1 MHIAN
6 IFTILKNRH
15 LHNISYYIL
24 VNLSISDVLTLVTT
38 TLRVLLSYG
47 IDNEYFYP
55 ILFVF
60 YYSSILSTVLM
71 SLDRYI
77 AIKHCIRYRQIVT
90 IKRFVISIITSWIF
104 SIVLNLIFFIVPK
117 ILRQNLW
124 YFQIGRE
131 VTRCVIMFGSCIILV
146 FLSIQMLHIRRT
158 HVKALVKEKRRFGV
172 EKERL
177 DTLQKLKQSIKDIF
191 RLNVVT
197 AFLVVL
203 SNIAEIFHT
212 YNLIN
217 GADSMLIILTG
228 AYFFSNP
235 FLYCLTMS
243 GLRTYYY
250 SSFRRIVCNNNR
262 IGYN

>member
-1 MHIAN
+1 MFI
-6 IFTILKNRH
+6 ILKIRR

-24 VNLSISDVLTLVTT
+24 INLSISDVLMLVTT
-38 TLRVLLSYG
+38 TLRVLLSYDY
-47 IDNEYFYP
+47 DNEYFYP
-55 ILFVF
+55 IGFVF

-71 SLDRYI
+71 SVDRYI
-77 AIKHCIRYRQIVT
+77 AIKHCIEYREIVT
-90 IKRFVISIITSWIF
+90 IKRFVISIIMSWMF

-117 ILRQNLW
+117 IFRQNLR
-124 YFQIGRE
+124 YFQISRD
-131 VTRCVIMFGSCIILV
+131 VTKYVIMFGSCIILV
-146 FLSIQMLHIRRT
+146 FLSLQMLHIRRT
-158 HVKALVKEKRRFGV
+158 HVKALLKEKRRFGV

-177 DTLQKLKQSIKDIF
+177 GTLQKLKQSIEDIF
-191 RLNVVT
+191 RLNLVT

-203 SNIAEIFHT
+203 SNISEILKT

-217 GADSMLIILTG
+217 GAETMLIMLTA

>member
-1 MHIAN
+1 
-6 IFTILKNRH
+6 
-15 LHNISYYIL
+15 
-24 VNLSISDVLTLVTT
+24 
-38 TLRVLLSYG
+38 
-47 IDNEYFYP
+47 
-55 ILFVF
+55 
-60 YYSSILSTVLM
+60 M
-71 SLDRYI
+71 SVDRYI
-77 AIKHCIRYRQIVT
+77 AIKHCLRYRQIVT

-104 SIVLNLIFFIVPK
+104 SIVLNLIFFIMPK

-131 VTRCVIMFGSCIILV
+131 VTRCVIMIGSCIILV
-146 FLSIQMLHIRRT
+146 FLSLQMLHIRRT

-191 RLNVVT
+191 RLNLVT
-197 AFLVVL
+197 VFLVVL
-203 SNIAEIFHT
+203 SSIAEIFHT

-217 GADSMLIILTG
+217 STGTMSTILFA

-243 GLRTYYY
+243 GLRKYYY
-250 SSFRRIVCNNNR
+250 SSFRRIVCNNHR
-262 IGYN
+262 IGNN